1 MDEQAYVESKFGI
14 LDHVP
19 IGIFV
24 LRKDYTILFWNR
36 CLEQWTKIA
45 RDAIVGRNFD
55 DCFSTL
61 QKPLLRIRLES
72 VFEGGPPTIFS
83 SQLHA
88 YLLPVTTRAGKI
100 RFQHTIVSAVRS
112 ADQSSFYALFS
123 VQDVTDLT
131 HRIQDYLKMRDQ
143 ASAELEERIKAESR
157 LQQQKQVLT
166 GLLESLTARIALLDS
181 SGVIVDCNRAWTE
194 FARENVI
201 NQMEVGSNYLACLK
215 ATVADPVL
223 GQNLVEGL
231 TAVLEGHLAR
241 YEEEYPFRTGSGEN
255 WYIMSVTPLVDGL
268 GGGVV
273 SHIDITTR
281 KQAEKKIEH
290 LALHDTLT
298 GIPNRLLFSDRCS
311 QALARAKRYGKSVA
325 LLYADLDDFKTINDR
340 YGHSA
345 GDTVLRTV
353 ARRLALCVRESDTV
367 ARLGGDEFVLLLADI
382 TDTQDASRVAR
393 KVVHSMARAIKFEGN
408 PIQAKISIG
417 ISIYPKDGN
426 SMLPLL
432 NAADAAM
439 YRVKAGGKNRYQ
451 FYSEP

>member
-1 MDEQAYVESKFGI
+1 MDEQAYVKSKFGI

-36 CLEQWTKIA
+36 CLEQWTKTA
-45 RDAIVGRNFD
+45 RDSIVGRNFD
-55 DCFSTL
+55 DCFPTL
-61 QKPLLRIRLES
+61 QKPLLRVRLES

-83 SQLHA
+83 SQLHG
-88 YLLPVTTRAGKI
+88 YLIPVTTRAGKT

-112 ADQSSFYALFS
+112 VHEDSFYAVFS

-131 HRIQDYLKMRDQ
+131 HRIQDYLKMREQ

-166 GLLESLTARIALLDS
+166 GVLESLSARIALLDS
-181 SGVIVDCNRAWTE
+181 SGLVVQCNRAWTA
-194 FARENVI
+194 FARERGLE
-201 NQMEVGSNYLACLK
+201 QMEVGSDYLACLRS
-215 ATVADPVL
+215 TVSDPIL
-223 GQNLVEGL
+223 GEHLVEGL
-231 TAVLEGHLAR
+231 TAVLEGHLTH
-241 YEEEYPFRTGSGEN
+241 YDEEYPYKTNTGEH

-273 SHIDITTR
+273 SHIDITAR
-281 KQAEKKIEH
+281 KQAEKKIAH
-290 LALHDTLT
+290 LALHDGLT
-298 GIPNRLLFSDRCS
+298 GLPNRLLFSDRCG
-311 QALARAKRYGKSVA
+311 QALARAKRYGKLVA
-325 LLYADLDDFKTINDR
+325 LLYADVDEFKTINDR
-340 YGHSA
+340 YGHSV
-345 GDTVLRTV
+345 GDAVLRTV
-353 ARRLALCVRESDTV
+353 ARRLAVCIRESDTV

-382 TDTQDASRVAR
+382 ASTADANGVAH
-393 KVVHSMARAIKFEGN
+393 KVIHSMARPIKVENNEVF
-408 PIQAKISIG
+408 ARMSIG

-432 NAADAAM
+432 NSADAAM
-439 YRVKAGGKNRYQ
+439 YRVKASGKNSYQ